1 MSDTTLYIKIL
12 DYLKKLIDENR
23 DVPNFMLPSERF
35 ISLKFGTSRHPVR
48 LAYDKLI
55 AKNEVV
61 KIHGKGYYIKQSQE
75 DENAE
80 PTNTPLQK
88 QITFITPSISSIFS
102 RALVSG
108 IEKFCLENHLN
119 LSIETSNDNILQE
132 KRLLQK
138 ALYTRDNGVILFPC
152 DNEDN
157 NEILLQFALKK
168 IPITILDRY
177 IPGFNFSY
185 IGTDNYLAM
194 ANAIDFLRNLN
205 YKNIVYVSLSRDFAT
220 SIAER
225 INGFNYGLIKYYGSS
240 NSHNLLKISNNKNDQ
255 FTAIENYLRT
265 FPETEVVI
273 ATGNLANTIVDV
285 AAKLGIAV
293 PDKLKLMVFDDEL
306 SSLEKK
312 VWQPFVIKQDSENMG
327 YHAARL
333 VYNQLYGDKR
343 KVIMRFQTIID
354 NYNSK

>member
-1 MSDTTLYIKIL
+1 MTDTTLYIKIL
-12 DYLKKLIDENR
+12 DYLKNLIDENR

-35 ISLKFGTSRHPVR
+35 ISLKFCTSRHPVR

-61 KIHGKGYYIKQSQE
+61 KIHGKGYYIKQSQ
-75 DENAE
+75 DDDN
-80 PTNTPLQK
+80 TDLNNTPK
-88 QITFITPSISSIFS
+88 QITFITPSINSIFS

-108 IEKFCLENHLN
+108 VEKFCLENHLN
-119 LSIETSNDNILQE
+119 LSIETSNNNILQE

-138 ALYTRDNGVILFPC
+138 SLYTRDNGVILFPC
-152 DNEDN
+152 DNEDD

-185 IGTDNYLAM
+185 VGTDNYLAM
-194 ANAIDFLRNLN
+194 VESVEFLYNLN
-205 YKNIVYVSLSRDFAT
+205 YKNIVYISLPRDYAT

-240 NSHNLLKISNNKNDQ
+240 NSHNLLKISNNKNEQ
-255 FTAIENYLRT
+255 LTEIENYLKS
-265 FPETEVVI
+265 FPETQVVI
-273 ATGNLANTIVDV
+273 ATGNLANAIIDV
-285 AAKLGIAV
+285 AAKLNIAI

-312 VWQPFVIKQDSENMG
+312 VWQPFVIKQDSENIG

-333 VYNQLYGDKR
+333 AYNQLYGDKR
-343 KVIMRFQTIID
+343 KVITRFQTIID